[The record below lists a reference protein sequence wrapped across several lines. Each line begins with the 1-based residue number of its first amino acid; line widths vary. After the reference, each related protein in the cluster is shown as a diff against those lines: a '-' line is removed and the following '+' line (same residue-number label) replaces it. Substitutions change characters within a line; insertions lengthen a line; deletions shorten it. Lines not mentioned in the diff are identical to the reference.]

1 MFFFF
6 LWKIENKKKKKKK
19 AFSFLFFKQYRMNSQ
34 NEEQVIPNEQ
44 VFKTTSVALIEK
56 LLQFP
61 TPRLD
66 SKIVN
71 VLLLEGNS

>member
-1 MFFFF
+1 
-6 LWKIENKKKKKKK
+6 
-19 AFSFLFFKQYRMNSQ
+19 MNSQ